1 MLHKKISGEWTACL
15 LLMVVTIIGAQ
26 MAIPG
31 VAWGWGL
38 GLLLVGYALR
48 NGSEELRRTA
58 ITAAYITFGYRM
70 YSVLGDY
77 IKEWLADDMGLAV
90 GLSRLSLIAFI
101 LPMAIFSCV
110 QKSKPRYIAV
120 GKWSNPIYF
129 PWIVRGLYKEPIWR
143 FILIFTAVTGVVF
156 AFIIDWGRPGLIAL
170 TGYALLFASVNA
182 VLEELLWRGYILSR
196 LTEDFGEIRGLVIAG
211 AAFGFYHLHLGFPW
225 IVCLL
230 FSFFGMMMSGVAI
243 RAQGLVPVI
252 TMHFVMNMW
261 FVLSGMIL

>member
-1 MLHKKISGEWTACL
+1 MLHKKISGEWIACL
-15 LLMVVTIIGAQ
+15 LLMLVTIIGAQ
-26 MAIPG
+26 LAAPG
-31 VAWGWGL
+31 IAWLWGL
-38 GLLLVGYALR
+38 GLILVGYALR
-48 NGSEELRRTA
+48 HVSEELSRA
-58 ITAAYITFGYRM
+58 AGTAACIAFGYRM

-90 GLSRLSLIAFI
+90 GLSRLSLTAFI

-110 QKSKPRYIAV
+110 QKSRPRYIAV

-129 PWIVRGLYKEPIWR
+129 PWIMRGIYKEPIWR
-143 FILIFTAVTGVVF
+143 FILIFTAVTGAVF
-156 AFIIDWGRPGLIAL
+156 AFIIDWGQPGLIPLA
-170 TGYALLFASVNA
+170 GYALLFASINA

-196 LTEDFGEIRGLVIAG
+196 LTEDFGEIQGLVIAG
-211 AAFGFYHLHLGFPW
+211 AAFGFYHFHLGFPW
-225 IVCLL
+225 IICLL

-243 RAQGLVPVI
+243 RSQGLVPVI